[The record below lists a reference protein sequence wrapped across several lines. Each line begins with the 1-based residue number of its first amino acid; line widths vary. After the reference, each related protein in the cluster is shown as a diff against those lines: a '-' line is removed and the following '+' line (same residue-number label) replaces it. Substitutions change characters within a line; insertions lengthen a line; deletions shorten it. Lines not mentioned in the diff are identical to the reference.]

1 MAREKREGL
10 GLASSVLGEG
20 GCHERPSPLPAH
32 RPGGWSW
39 WNMRAMWGCLRV
51 TPLCASRS
59 DALGHILPQLGKDW
73 THQGI
78 TSLYHK
84 IHL

>member
-1 MAREKREGL
+1 M
-10 GLASSVLGEG
+10 LGEG
-20 GCHERPSPLPAH
+20 GQGERPSPPDGPFWDGGGATPTEQEGHVGLPWRDH
-32 RPGGWSW
+32 HSG
-39 WNMRAMWGCLRV
+39 
-51 TPLCASRS
+51 SRS
-59 DALGHILPQLGKDW
+59 DVLGHILPQLGKDW

>member
-1 MAREKREGL
+1 MYGT
-10 GLASSVLGEG
+10 
-20 GCHERPSPLPAH
+20 
-32 RPGGWSW
+32 
-39 WNMRAMWGCLRV
+39 RATWGCLGV
-51 TPLCASRS
+51 TPPLDSRS

>member
-1 MAREKREGL
+1 MEHEGHV
-10 GLASSVLGEG
+10 VLP
-20 GCHERPSPLPAH
+20 RNDPF
-32 RPGGWSW
+32 
-39 WNMRAMWGCLRV
+39 
-51 TPLCASRS
+51 LCGSRS